1 MPTSHLGSRCMSKH
15 ITQSKSRLF
24 FGSLADITARS
35 RHVCFTPDSGHSSV
49 QVRCPLSAMSG
60 ELFLV
65 VADTANLISDLIST
79 IGSGL

>member
-35 RHVCFTPDSGHSSV
+35 RHVRLPPIADIRRCRWD
-49 QVRCPLSAMSG
+49 VRKVP
-60 ELFLV
+60 
-65 VADTANLISDLIST
+65 
-79 IGSGL
+79 